1 MNRILD
7 LIERAIFTQR
17 VIALALL
24 GVCCYLWVAIGDVP
38 ESLKA
43 CFLIV
48 LGFFFS
54 NELSQTLIKFL
65 IDELRRR

>member
-1 MNRILD
+1 MSKLLE
-7 LIERAIFTQR
+7 LIEKGVITQR
-17 VIALALL
+17 VIAAALL
-24 GVCCYLWVAIGDVP
+24 GVCCYMWIAQGEVP

-54 NELSQTLIKFL
+54 TEISQTIIKFL
-65 IDELRRR
+65 IEELKRR

>member
-1 MNRILD
+1 LD
-7 LIERAIFTQR
+7 LIERGVFTQR
-17 VIALALL
+17 VIAVALL
-24 GVCCYLWVAIGDVP
+24 GVCCYMWVATGDVP

-54 NELSQTLIKFL
+54 NELSATIIKYLIE
-65 IDELRRR
+65 ELRRR

>member
-1 MNRILD
+1 VNRILD
-7 LIERAIFTQR
+7 LIEKGVFTQR
-17 VIALALL
+17 VIAAALL
-24 GVCCYLWVAIGDVP
+24 GVCCYMWIAQGEVP

-54 NELSQTLIKFL
+54 TEISQTIIKFL
-65 IDELRRR
+65 IEELKRR

>member
-1 MNRILD
+1 MNRLLD
-7 LIERAIFTQR
+7 LIEKGIITQR
-17 VIALALL
+17 VIAAALL
-24 GVCCYLWVAIGDVP
+24 GVCCYMWIAQGEVP

-54 NELSQTLIKFL
+54 TEITQTLIKFL
-65 IDELRRR
+65 IDELRKR